1 MGDKSLMKKTTL
13 LMLSAATLLSA
24 NLSVKQIEN
33 MVLKIHKKRPGAD
46 IAVLEKTYN
55 PFPIKQILEEN
66 NQTKET
72 KVVVRKTNEVKL
84 QLHAIMG
91 NKAFINNKWLEV
103 NDTIEGYELKYI
115 GKRGV
120 VLQSGNSI
128 KKLLFNDKK
137 NSLIKLDNKKSI
149 TTTCPNYE
157 RILKNGIVFETKK
170 IDVSELNKEVI
181 NEILMAL
188 ESIL

>member
-1 MGDKSLMKKTTL
+1 MKKTTL

-137 NSLIKLDNKKSI
+137 NSLIKL
-149 TTTCPNYE
+149 E
-157 RILKNGIVFETKK
+157 GR
-170 IDVSELNKEVI
+170 
-181 NEILMAL
+181 
-188 ESIL
+188 

>member
-1 MGDKSLMKKTTL
+1 MKKTTL

-33 MVLKIHKKRPGAD
+33 MVMKIHQKRPGAD
-46 IAVLEKTYN
+46 ISILDKTYE
-55 PFPIKQILEEN
+55 PFAIKVVKEN
-66 NQTKET
+66 NQTKE
-72 KVVVRKTNEVKL
+72 VVQVVQKRSEAKL
-84 QLHAIMG
+84 VLHAIMG
-91 NKAFINNKWLEV
+91 DKAFINNKWLKV

-137 NSLIKLDNKKSI
+137 NSLIKI
-149 TTTCPNYE
+149 E
-157 RILKNGIVFETKK
+157 GR
-170 IDVSELNKEVI
+170 
-181 NEILMAL
+181 
-188 ESIL
+188 